1 LTQELLK
8 AQKAAAVAQKAK
20 KKAAARA
27 KAYVV
32 GGRVLT

>member
-20 KKAAARA
+20 KKAAA